1 MYNEETRT
9 NWSHY
14 SPCQVKSIDTIDNII
29 AYRLINTYV
38 VDGIRSIVSS
48 FREQTARG
56 SCAHYF
62 GWLTVVN
69 HKAGR
74 YGYFLFLLPSDA
86 YASLSATKIPSYLAS
101 RTLH

>member
-1 MYNEETRT
+1 MYNEEART

-56 SCAHYF
+56 SCAHIYSV
-62 GWLTVVN
+62 GLWSSIMKQAVEIL
-69 HKAGR
+69 
-74 YGYFLFLLPSDA
+74 LFSLLFAPEA
-86 YASLSATKIPSYLAS
+86 WTGSL
-101 RTLH
+101 